1 MNILYWYK
9 YGYFLYISV
18 NLPIC
23 TKLVVLWDSP
33 NTIGTIP
40 KSSPAVYGCYKPSLN
55 VSSLLGFP
63 HSSVPSSTNIAIENC
78 HIYSGF
84 AHGKWWIFPY
94 KSPFSHG
101 FPMVFPWFSHGF
113 PMFLWFTRG
122 EYIQCAPKFARR
134 CVRYV
139 RGWRP
144 LRSWRSARG
153 RVSFLSGI
161 LAMKNGGFTIYVSQ
175 YVIYVIFVIYIYIY
189 SQKWFHYRFTIKN
202 GRSTLANG
210 RFRYVSLTWCALH
223 KSQKWFF
230 RCQKLWFNIPNF
242 LLQK

>member
-63 HSSVPSSTNIAIENC
+63 HSSVPSGTNIAIENC

-101 FPMVFPWFSHGF
+101 FPMVFEGY
-113 PMFLWFTRG
+113 FLPPTVAIGSPSDSSGNKASVRRMAPKRLVPRVTRAASPVGWGGYWFTIG
-122 EYIQCAPKFARR
+122 
-134 CVRYV
+134 
-139 RGWRP
+139 
-144 LRSWRSARG
+144 
-153 RVSFLSGI
+153 
-161 LAMKNGGFTIYVSQ
+161 
-175 YVIYVIFVIYIYIY
+175 
-189 SQKWFHYRFTIKN
+189 
-202 GRSTLANG
+202 
-210 RFRYVSLTWCALH
+210 
-223 KSQKWFF
+223 
-230 RCQKLWFNIPNF
+230 
-242 LLQK
+242 

>member
-63 HSSVPSSTNIAIENC
+63 HSSVPSGTNIAIENC

-101 FPMVFPWFSHGF
+101 FPMVFPWVLPWFSHGF

-144 LRSWRSARG
+144 LEKLEVGSG
-153 RVSFLSGI
+153 QGFLFCQ
-161 LAMKNGGFTIYVSQ
+161 GFWPWKMVVSQ
-175 YVIYVIFVIYIYIY
+175 YMYHNMWYMWYLWYIYIYI
-189 SQKWFHYRFTIKN
+189 HKN
-202 GRSTLANG
+202 GFTT
-210 RFRYVSLTWCALH
+210 VSLS
-223 KSQKWFF
+223 KMVVQ
-230 RCQKLWFNIPNF
+230 
-242 LLQK
+242 LLQMGGFATYR